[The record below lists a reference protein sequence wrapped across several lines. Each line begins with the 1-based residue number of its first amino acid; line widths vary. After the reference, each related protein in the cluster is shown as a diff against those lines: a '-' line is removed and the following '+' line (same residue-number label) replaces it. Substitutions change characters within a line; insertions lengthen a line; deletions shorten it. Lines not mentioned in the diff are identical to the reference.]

1 MSRLNLP
8 YPRFNDGVQRR
19 VWAALLCYGLMFTLS
34 GCAFPRKD
42 FAGMPDPSVIR
53 LTQHNGQ
60 WQAHAPE
67 CTPLL
72 QPSQYNA
79 YDNIRMSIAFGCA
92 TYSNLA
98 ASVARPADLTN
109 PRPFA
114 GTHPDAAALAVQR
127 YRMNDVEPLRET
139 SSTSSPGE

>member
-8 YPRFNDGVQRR
+8 RPGFDDSLHGRFWTV
-19 VWAALLCYGLMFTLS
+19 LTCCGLMLALS

-42 FAGMPDPSVIR
+42 FSGVPDPSVIR
-53 LTQHNGQ
+53 LTQHNGH
-60 WQAHAPE
+60 WRAEAPE
-67 CTPLL
+67 CTALL

-79 YDNIRMSIAFGCA
+79 YDNMRMSIAFGCA

-98 ASVARPADLTN
+98 ASVARPADLAN

-114 GTHPDAAALAVQR
+114 GTHADAA
-127 YRMNDVEPLRET
+127 
-139 SSTSSPGE
+139 